1 MYFSQFEARIIF
13 HVVLDSFYFLLSA
26 HSLSLHLFYFQHV
39 QLHIFVLSIQTI
51 QTKILRYTAQNES
64 QNSICRKS
72 DLRFIKKTK
81 RNTHKSKI
89 NHVNLLHLQ
98 QSAAVCR
105 LEKKKTETEMKFLI
119 RFGSFYNVPN
129 KCNLYRKM
137 LMRNKQWESF
147 RFVSQF
153 VAKMVYVSKILF
165 IFFLIFSL
173 FSLGLSFALNAI
185 LFRISLNM

>member
-105 LEKKKTETEMKFLI
+105 LEKKKLKLKWNF
-119 RFGSFYNVPN
+119 SFVSAPFTMFQINVIYIVR
-129 KCNLYRKM
+129 CL
-137 LMRNKQWESF
+137 WEINNERVFDSF
-147 RFVSQF
+147 RSLSPRWFMFQKF
-153 VAKMVYVSKILF
+153 YLY
-165 IFFLIFSL
+165 FFWF
-173 FSLGLSFALNAI
+173 FHC
-185 LFRISLNM
+185 FRWDYRSHWMRFCFEFR